1 MGTNCETED
10 SKKSALSLFF
20 PATLELYLIPIEL
33 RLFAVK

>member
-10 SKKSALSLFF
+10 SKKSASSLLF
-20 PATLELYLIPIEL
+20 PATFEPYLIPIEL